1 VLRWLIPV
9 LAALLLLIQW
19 PLWFGKGGWFRVWDL
34 ERQLLAQR
42 AANDSLSA
50 QIASL
55 AAEARSLKEGRE
67 AVEER
72 ARSELGM
79 IRSDET
85 FFQLVVPAAAASSV
99 AAASSAPSARPKSQA
114 PEAAAAK

>member
-1 VLRWLIPV
+1 MRWLVPV

-34 ERQLLAQR
+34 DRQLLVQR

-50 QIASL
+50 QIATL
-55 AAEARSLKEGRE
+55 AAETRSLKDGHE

-85 FFQLVVPAAAASSV
+85 FFQLVAPPAT
-99 AAASSAPSARPKSQA
+99 APSASEASPASVARSRRNS
-114 PEAAAAK
+114 PETAAAK